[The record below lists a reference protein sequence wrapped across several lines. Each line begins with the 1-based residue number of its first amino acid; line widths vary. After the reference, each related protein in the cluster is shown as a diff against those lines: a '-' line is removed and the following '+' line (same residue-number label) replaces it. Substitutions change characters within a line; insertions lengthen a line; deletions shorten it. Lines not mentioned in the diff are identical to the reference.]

1 MLTFLK
7 EYFFKRVSDADV
19 LPVCKLCQFFC
30 LLGQFASS
38 SGGSFAFVNT
48 GGAKA
53 LSLLAGSIRLPLVY
67 SL

>member
-1 MLTFLK
+1 MLIFLK

-30 LLGQFASS
+30 FLGQFASS
-38 SGGSFAFVNT
+38 GGGSFAFVST
-48 GGAKA
+48 GVAKSF
-53 LSLLAGSIRLPLVY
+53 SLLACSIRLPLVY